1 MSIPSIHIEGYRGLK
16 QLKIPQLASVNLIVG
31 KNSVGK
37 STLLEALALYFT
49 QGNPRLLLSFLEN
62 RQEMPYRDPFEQFRN
77 EAERQQAREGLQNLF
92 YGRPKLNDGRL
103 TLSIR
108 ANDALQIE
116 ILPSN
121 GTSSLPEVA
130 ILWNGAITKQE
141 SINTLLHHPQAFSP
155 NQLTPAVIY
164 VPATSLLPH
173 DIVNYWNEITLTPL
187 EDEVIK
193 ALNFVVPDITRLSF
207 LDTSTSK
214 IPIVL
219 HRNERVALGS
229 LGEGLQK
236 MLGLA
241 LALTNAKD
249 GYFIIDEIGT
259 GLHYTVQ
266 TQMWEFLMR
275 TAKELNVQVFATT
288 HSSDCVRAFQYV
300 SNQLPD
306 VEGQMIRLEKWR
318 DEMTAVI
325 IDEELMAFA
334 LDEDIEVR

>member
-49 QGNPRLLLSFLEN
+49 QGNPRLLLSFLGN
-62 RQEMPYRDPFEQFRN
+62 RQEMPYRNPFEQLRN

-92 YGRPKLNDGRL
+92 YGRPKLNHGRL
-103 TLSIR
+103 ILTIR
-108 ANDALQIE
+108 ASDTLQIE
-116 ILPSN
+116 ITPSN
-121 GTSSLPEVA
+121 HASPLPQAA
-130 ILWNGAITKQE
+130 IIWNGAGTQH
-141 SINTLLHHPQAFSP
+141 SIDTLLEHPQAFSQ
-155 NQLTPAVIY
+155 NQPAPAVIY
-164 VPATSLLPH
+164 VPATGLMPH

-207 LDTSTSK
+207 LDTATIK

-219 HRNERVALGS
+219 HRDKRVALGS
-229 LGEGLQK
+229 LGEGLQR

-275 TAKELNVQVFATT
+275 TAVELNVQVFATT

-306 VEGQMIRLEKWR
+306 VEGQMIRLEKWG
-318 DEMTAVI
+318 DEMTAIVI
-325 IDEELMAFA
+325 NEELMAFA
-334 LDEDIEVR
+334 LDGDIEVR

>member
-77 EAERQQAREGLQNLF
+77 EAVRQQAREGLQNLF
-92 YGRPKLNDGRL
+92 YGRPKLNHGHL
-103 TLSIR
+103 TLTIR

-116 ILPSN
+116 ISPSN
-121 GTSSLPEVA
+121 NISPLPQVA
-130 ILWNGAITKQE
+130 ISWNVPGTPQ
-141 SINTLLHHPQAFSP
+141 SIDTLLEHPRAFLQ
-155 NQLTPAVIY
+155 NQPTPAVIY
-164 VPATSLLPH
+164 VPATGLMPS
-173 DIVNYWNEITLTPL
+173 DIANYWNEITLTPL

-193 ALNFVVPDITRLSF
+193 ALNFVVPHITRLSF
-207 LDTSTSK
+207 LDTATNK

-219 HRNERVALGS
+219 HQDERVALGS
-229 LGEGLQK
+229 LGEGLQR

-275 TAKELNVQVFATT
+275 TAEELNVQVFATT

-300 SNQLPD
+300 SNELENVDGQL
-306 VEGQMIRLEKWR
+306 IRLEKWG
-318 DEMTAVI
+318 DEVTAIV
-325 IDEELMAFA
+325 IDEEMMEHA
-334 LDEDIEVR
+334 LEYGLEVR